1 MDQDPLIL
9 RMTARMRTLAV
20 PSSIAPDYQR
30 ALDSLDQAIRIQTK
44 DTKVRAL
51 SVLEQVNRQLAA
63 LTEPAPAPRMASVS
77 VKPAVTPLAAARAV
91 ILANLGLAIGL
102 GYLRDVAGQ
111 GAAGYD
117 DLNVQDFRAWLQG
130 CLASN
135 AALASAPI
143 RALYDLAFAFPAGNS
158 GTIANGSMAA
168 GVALRFAQ
176 EVVFGYEDAPVWRMA
191 AGTGDTVFVPLYQV
205 LQQRGVDIQFFQRV
219 TAMHP
224 TTDGSAVGEIDIT
237 IQASIVGG
245 AAYQPL
251 VPVSALSC
259 WPNRPDWS
267 QLVGGS
273 TLQGS
278 APDYESSFC
287 TNAVGSVTLKA
298 GTDYDLVV
306 AAMPPAVLQQVAAPL
321 AAVSS
326 AWSSALSQS
335 RSVATA
341 ALQLWMTQSVSAL
354 GQPDGTVLTSFA
366 ESVRFLGG
374 YVGRAGL

>member
-1 MDQDPLIL
+1 
-9 RMTARMRTLAV
+9 
-20 PSSIAPDYQR
+20 
-30 ALDSLDQAIRIQTK
+30 
-44 DTKVRAL
+44 
-51 SVLEQVNRQLAA
+51 
-63 LTEPAPAPRMASVS
+63 
-77 VKPAVTPLAAARAV
+77 
-91 ILANLGLAIGL
+91 
-102 GYLRDVAGQ
+102 
-111 GAAGYD
+111 
-117 DLNVQDFRAWLQG
+117 
-130 CLASN
+130 
-135 AALASAPI
+135 
-143 RALYDLAFAFPAGNS
+143 
-158 GTIANGSMAA
+158 MAA

-366 ESVRFLGG
+366 KSYDSWGDMSAVLAYEAWPAGGPQSLAYFCGCMQVPTTGTIDPATMLALAATNAQNWLDANILNLWPNAFACLGLD
-374 YVGRAGL
+374 VQRRAGRFV